1 MDKMTVKFRHARDN
15 YDKILDLGHLTLIRN
30 NKYMNSLWRNKIAG
44 AWTYEDAF
52 KSNLTY
58 HFDEGGGMAVIAK
71 KSGCKIYSEAP
82 GRMNFTDISPFKSR
96 FEIAY
101 GNADDRLP
109 HIFAWKNVV
118 LTGYYIKDSKIK
130 SKDYAYVHLQKR
142 EIQILGDNLDGGFMI
157 VPNKFLPFDKS
168 MITSEFIRSQ
178 YDDAIGERKRK
189 NIIQRVIGHIKF
201 QKFRLDARKRHIP
214 LNSNEAYF
222 GIEEVKY

>member
-1 MDKMTVKFRHARDN
+1 
-15 YDKILDLGHLTLIRN
+15 
-30 NKYMNSLWRNKIAG
+30 
-44 AWTYEDAF
+44 
-52 KSNLTY
+52 
-58 HFDEGGGMAVIAK
+58 MAVIAK

-82 GRMNFTDISPFKSR
+82 GRMNFADISPFKSR

-118 LTGYYIKDSKIK
+118 LTGYYIKNSKIK

-142 EIQILGDNLDGGFMI
+142 EMQILGNNLDGGFMI

-178 YDDAIGERKRK
+178 YDDTIGERKRK

-201 QKFRLDARKRHIP
+201 QKFRLDA
-214 LNSNEAYF
+214 
-222 GIEEVKY
+222 

>member
-1 MDKMTVKFRHARDN
+1 MILRHARDN

-178 YDDAIGERKRK
+178 YDDTIGERKRK